1 MSKLKSGRDV
11 KHMEITKMHG
21 LGNDFI
27 VIKEKVSDPAGLAR
41 MLCARRLSVGAD
53 GLLLV
58 ERSDCADIR
67 MRIINADGS
76 EAEMCGNGI
85 RCFARYVYDAG
96 IVKKPEM
103 EIETLAG
110 IIRPALVMETGRV
123 KAVRVDMGAPSFVPE
138 DIPVRTDDPLGF
150 EVAGQ
155 RAACVLMGVPHAMV
169 LVENV
174 EETDIETL
182 GPRIETDPL
191 FPRRTNVNF
200 VELVDRETVRMRTW
214 ERGAGRT
221 MACGTGATGVSAM
234 LYKKG
239 LAERAIDVHVQAG
252 ALHIENAE
260 DGRCHMTGPAD
271 YVFEGKLL

>member
-1 MSKLKSGRDV
+1 
-11 KHMEITKMHG
+11 MEITKMHG

-27 VIKEKVSDPAGLAR
+27 VIREKVSDAAGLAR
-41 MLCARRLSVGAD
+41 ELCARHLSVGAD

-58 ERSDCADIR
+58 EPSDCADIR
-67 MRIINADGS
+67 MRIINSDGS

-96 IVKKPEM
+96 IVKKTKM

-110 IIRPALVMETGRV
+110 VIRPELVMENGGV
-123 KAVRVDMGAPSFVPE
+123 QAVRVDMGAPSFVPE
-138 DIPVRTDDPLGF
+138 DVPVLAGDPLDF

-155 RAACVLMGVPHAMV
+155 HAACVLMGVPHTMV

-174 EETDIETL
+174 EETDIDTL
-182 GPRIETDPL
+182 GPRIENDPL

-200 VELVDRETVRMRTW
+200 VEIVDRETVRMRTW

-221 MACGTGATGVSAM
+221 MACGTGATGVSAI

-239 LAERAIDVHVQAG
+239 LAEHQIDVHVQAG

-260 DGRCHMTGPAD
+260 NGRSYMTGPAA